1 VTRLFIDW
9 EDPVLTREETT
20 YDRYFKT
27 PDTFKATFVG
37 PVRGWGGKRKGAGRP
52 KKIIKEMQTGLT
64 VVVKLNNIQLEV
76 SFLKVQ
82 TEAEHL
88 KAEIKELQKL
98 LIEYDIQLRNKNQ
111 MIAKIEAAML

>member
-1 VTRLFIDW
+1 MTDAKALDNAFHDLDY
-9 EDPVLTREETT
+9 ED
-20 YDRYFKT
+20 D
-27 PDTFKATFVG
+27 
-37 PVRGWGGKRKGAGRP
+37 
-52 KKIIKEMQTGLT
+52 I
-64 VVVKLNNIQLEV
+64 EV

-111 MIAKIEAAML
+111 MIAKIEAAMI

>member
-1 VTRLFIDW
+1 MTDAKALDNAFHDLDY
-9 EDPVLTREETT
+9 EDE
-20 YDRYFKT
+20 
-27 PDTFKATFVG
+27 
-37 PVRGWGGKRKGAGRP
+37 
-52 KKIIKEMQTGLT
+52 I
-64 VVVKLNNIQLEV
+64 EV

-111 MIAKIEAAML
+111 MIAKIEAAMI

>member
-1 VTRLFIDW
+1 MTDAKALDNAFHELDY
-9 EDPVLTREETT
+9 EDE
-20 YDRYFKT
+20 
-27 PDTFKATFVG
+27 
-37 PVRGWGGKRKGAGRP
+37 
-52 KKIIKEMQTGLT
+52 I
-64 VVVKLNNIQLEV
+64 EV

>member
-1 VTRLFIDW
+1 MTDLKALEGAFHELDY
-9 EDPVLTREETT
+9 EDE
-20 YDRYFKT
+20 
-27 PDTFKATFVG
+27 
-37 PVRGWGGKRKGAGRP
+37 
-52 KKIIKEMQTGLT
+52 I
-64 VVVKLNNIQLEV
+64 EV

>member
-1 VTRLFIDW
+1 MTDAKALDNAFHELDY
-9 EDPVLTREETT
+9 EDE
-20 YDRYFKT
+20 
-27 PDTFKATFVG
+27 
-37 PVRGWGGKRKGAGRP
+37 
-52 KKIIKEMQTGLT
+52 I
-64 VVVKLNNIQLEV
+64 EV

-111 MIAKIEAAML
+111 MIAKIEAAIL